1 MTKELANVEVRPA
14 RAEDKEA
21 VLAFCQHTWE
31 NKEDYIHL
39 VWNKWITDPTG
50 RLFVAVVNGLPVAME
65 RVVLMSEH
73 EAWWEGLRIDPRYR
87 GQGLVGV
94 LRPHLEQYLQE
105 AGISISR
112 TCISSENRI
121 MQGIMARRDRKR
133 VGRYTSYK
141 ADSIDSPL
149 TQLVQLTD
157 DDFDA
162 AWKRVISKNFF
173 TGEQCLY
180 IQRGAKWQEL
190 TTQQLSDRIEAGLV
204 WGLKQGTQVLSLA
217 IQSYLEGSNQMLW
230 VGYANGTAE
239 SLPILLHE
247 LRLLAHHQEYLAISG
262 IFPLCDF
269 VIESLNIA
277 GYERT
282 EEQEYWVYEWSLVP
296 AVCEG

>member
-1 MTKELANVEVRPA
+1 MNKELANVKVRLA
-14 RAEDKEA
+14 KAEDKEA
-21 VLAFCQHTWE
+21 VLAFCKHTWE

-39 VWNKWITDPTG
+39 VWDKWITDATG

-65 RVVLMSEH
+65 RVVLMSEQ

-94 LRPHLEQYLQE
+94 LRPYLEQYLQE

-112 TCISSENRI
+112 TCISSENCI

-133 VGRYTSYK
+133 VGRYTSYN
-141 ADSIDSPL
+141 ADPIDSPL
-149 TQLVQLTD
+149 TQLVQLTKD
-157 DDFDA
+157 DCDV
-162 AWKRVISKNFF
+162 AWQRVTSQNFF
-173 TGEQCLY
+173 TEERCLY

-190 TTQQLSDRIEAGLV
+190 TTQQLSQRIEAGLV
-204 WGLKQGTQVLSLA
+204 WGVKQGKQVLSLT

-239 SLPILLHE
+239 SLPILLRE
-247 LRLLAHHQEYLAISG
+247 LRLLAHRQGYRAVGG
-262 IFPLCDF
+262 IFPFCDF

-277 GYERT
+277 GYKRT

-296 AVCEG
+296 SVSD